1 MTSITEI
8 IELFK
13 EKHQDKLDE
22 QFLKVQQLTEQLLKK
37 DELITRLEK
46 QEKKLRTKI
55 EEQLKKKVREQ
66 LLKILFPKKQASN
79 DPAVFFE
86 KGLPKSSKKK
96 SSHSGWSTGDFER
109 WS

>member
-55 EEQLKKKVREQ
+55 EEQLKKKGERTTVEN
-66 LLKILFPKKQASN
+66 FVPKKTSQ
-79 DPAVFFE
+79 
-86 KGLPKSSKKK
+86 
-96 SSHSGWSTGDFER
+96 
-109 WS
+109 